1 MKNFALLAAVA
12 VLPALSSAHYL
23 FPHLYLNGVK
33 TAGYQY
39 VREHDN
45 GFQPS
50 WDDGRFLQSNDIRCN
65 KGSENHRT
73 QTKAAKVVAGKDSV
87 GFGTNLDGRLGHPG
101 PLTVSA

>member
-65 KGSENHRT
+65 KGSESHRT